1 MLFRSD
7 LRSLFGGGSFSRFS
21 FRNGLVLFGILC
33 FVSGELQGNASGQT
47 LEFDGG
53 ETVFSQNSQYY
64 FAEAGDFLNIGGL
77 EEKKSSSDHPEVG
90 TASTDLPTLHLFVVA
105 SYFAYETP
113 GTSTMIENSY
123 NGITPALGVRIP
135 FQNGFW
141 EGDLG
146 IALAEAYQTSTPIIS
161 LIGLYAQTEY
171 YRTFGPG
178 ALDIF
183 ANYTGYIQYIYVQS
197 RYLTPVW
204 EAKKK
209 SVSLYLG
216 PELIGQG
223 NNSYNAGQGGVAL
236 GVSFPAIHSYLTFDG
251 GLLRSSV
258 SSGWGGYQGFSW
270 YWSF

>member
-1 MLFRSD
+1 MYRGKGWVKGFSSGFFSGVLPLKRILILLFIWVSPG
-7 LRSLFGGGSFSRFS
+7 LFW
-21 FRNGLVLFGILC
+21 
-33 FVSGELQGNASGQT
+33 ENATAQT
-47 LEFDGG
+47 IEFDGG

-64 FAEAGDFLNIGGL
+64 FAEAGDFLNIGNP

-105 SYFAYETP
+105 SYFAYETS
-113 GTSTMIENSY
+113 GTSTMTENSY
-123 NGITPALGVRIP
+123 NGITPAAGIRIP
-135 FQNGFW
+135 FKNGFW

-146 IALAEAYQTSTPIIS
+146 VALAEAYQTLSPIVS
-161 LIGLYAQTEY
+161 LIGVYAQTEY
-171 YRTFGPG
+171 YKTFGPG

-204 EAKKK
+204 SPKKK

-236 GVSFPAIHSYLTFDG
+236 GMFLSRINSYLTFDA